1 MENEL
6 LNLSEVMKILSV
18 SRQKIYM
25 MANNNEIPII
35 RIGRNI
41 KVPKRALEQWI
52 ENNTKKA
59 AVVNS

>member
-41 KVPKRALEQWI
+41 KVPRRALEQWI
-52 ENNTKKA
+52 EKNTKA
-59 AVVNS
+59 SVG